1 MIQVDIERGLPHKSV
16 MRLITEFTR
25 IQQVVQTAQ
34 NEADYH
40 MRRPVE
46 SGFFSHV
53 VGNGR
58 VMQVGPV
65 NQGAYD
71 VAAVGTRKTYAAL
84 S

>member
-1 MIQVDIERGLPHKSV
+1 MEIDTSRYREGLP
-16 MRLITEFTR
+16 
-25 IQQVVQTAQ
+25 QVGYEPYRQIHAHSTGNRNSTAQ

-40 MRRPVE
+40 MRREVT

-71 VAAVGTRKTYAAL
+71 VGGG
-84 S
+84 

>member
-1 MIQVDIERGLPHKSV
+1 MPIPQATVIPTV
-16 MRLITEFTR
+16 
-25 IQQVVQTAQ
+25 Q

-40 MRRPVE
+40 YRKDPE
-46 SGFFSHV
+46 LGFFSHV

-65 NQGAYD
+65 DNGAWD
-71 VAAVGTRKTYAAL
+71 VGGRLECRRLCT